1 MTLVTILIFFS
12 AMIMTLLAIPPVI
25 KIAKLKHL
33 FDEPSED
40 RKIHIYKTPNLGGI
54 GIFIS
59 ILLTI
64 CLLIPFNLI
73 PHINYIIASTVILF
87 VLGLKDDLVGLSPLI
102 KFIAQIVAAG
112 IICYFADIRLTSL
125 YGFFGIGNISVP
137 LSILVSILV
146 ILLVVNAFNLIDGI
160 DCLSGIIGLIVS
172 ISFTFAFY
180 ALHQQGLM
188 YLSICIGGSL
198 TGFLYFNKS
207 PAKIFMG
214 DTGSL
219 MLGFLIAILSIKFVE
234 FNKFNA
240 ITNAQPVFRSA
251 PAMVCG
257 LLIVPIFDTLRVF
270 TLRLIK
276 GVSPFN
282 ADRNHIHH
290 RLIDFKLSH
299 IQSSGV
305 LAAINLFFI
314 AIVYLLQDIGTLE
327 LFMFI
332 SILAL
337 TLNVI
342 SWHFA
347 NLHTRTELNSGNEE
361 EVMELDNVVSLAKKN
376 IFSHEFKKKFN
387 HPL

>member
-1 MTLVTILIFFS
+1 MTINLFLIFIT
-12 AMIMTLLAIPPVI
+12 ALTLSILSIPPVI
-25 KIAKLKHL
+25 RIAKLKHL
-33 FDEPSED
+33 FDEPLED
-40 RKIHIYKTPNLGGI
+40 RKIHIYKTPNLGGV

-64 CLLIPFNLI
+64 CLLIPFNSV
-73 PHINYIIASTVILF
+73 PHINYIIASSVILF

-102 KFIAQIVAAG
+102 KFIAQIVATG
-112 IICYFADIRLTSL
+112 IVCYFADIRITSF
-125 YGFFGIGNISVP
+125 YGFFGIGDISEP
-137 LSILVSILV
+137 LSIMVSILV

-160 DCLSGIIGLIVS
+160 DCLSGIIGFIAS

-180 ALHQQGLM
+180 ELHQQGLM
-188 YLSICIGGSL
+188 YLSVCIAGSL
-198 TGFLYFNKS
+198 AGFLYFNRS

-219 MLGFLIAILSIKFVE
+219 MLGFLIAILSIKFIE
-234 FNKFNA
+234 FNKYNA
-240 ITNAQPVFRSA
+240 TTNMHPIFRSA

-270 TLRLIK
+270 TLRIIR

-290 RLIDFKLSH
+290 RLIDFKLTH
-299 IQSSGV
+299 MQSSGV
-305 LAAINLFFI
+305 LAVINLFFI
-314 AIVYLLQDIGTLE
+314 AVVYLLQDIGTLE

-332 SILAL
+332 SVLVM

-347 NLHTRTELNSGNEE
+347 NLHNRVELHSVNED

-376 IFSHEFKKKFN
+376 IFNPEFKKKFN

>member
-1 MTLVTILIFFS
+1 MTLVTILIFFA
-12 AMIMTLLAIPPVI
+12 AMIMVLLAIPPVI

-33 FDEPSED
+33 FDEPLED
-40 RKIHIYKTPNLGGI
+40 RKIHIYKTPNLGGV

-64 CLLIPFNLI
+64 CLLIPFNSI
-73 PHINYIIASTVILF
+73 PHINYIIASSVILF
-87 VLGLKDDLVGLSPLI
+87 LLGLKDDLVGLSPLI
-102 KFIAQIVAAG
+102 KFMAQIVAAG
-112 IICYFADIRLTSL
+112 IICYFADIRITSF
-125 YGFFGIGNISVP
+125 YGFFGIGDISVP
-137 LSILVSILV
+137 LSILISILA
-146 ILLVVNAFNLIDGI
+146 ILLIVNAFNLIDGI
-160 DCLSGIIGLIVS
+160 DCLSGIIGFIVS

-180 ALHQQGLM
+180 TMHQQGLM
-188 YLSICIGGSL
+188 YLSVCIGGSL
-198 TGFLYFNKS
+198 AGFLYFNRS

-234 FNKFNA
+234 INKYNA
-240 ITNAQPVFRSA
+240 ITNVHPVFRSA

-270 TLRLIK
+270 TLRIIR

-290 RLIDFKLSH
+290 RLIDFKLTH
-299 IQSSGV
+299 MQSSGV
-305 LAAINLFFI
+305 LAVINLFFI
-314 AIVYLLQDIGTLE
+314 AVVYFLQEIGTLE

-332 SILAL
+332 SVLVM

-347 NLHTRTELNSGNEE
+347 NLQNRVEIHSGNED
-361 EVMELDNVVSLAKKN
+361 EVIELDNVVSLAKKN

>member
-1 MTLVTILIFFS
+1 MTLITILIFFTS
-12 AMIMTLLAIPPVI
+12 MVMALLAIPPVI

-40 RKIHIYKTPNLGGI
+40 RKIHIYKTPNLGGV

-64 CLLIPFNLI
+64 CLLIPFNSI
-73 PHINYIIASTVILF
+73 PHINYIIASSVILF

-102 KFIAQIVAAG
+102 KFMAQIVAAG
-112 IICYFADIRLTSL
+112 IICYFADIRLTSM
-125 YGFFGIGNISVP
+125 YGFFGIGDISVP

-160 DCLSGIIGLIVS
+160 DCLSGIVGFIVS
-172 ISFTFAFY
+172 IAFTFAFY
-180 ALHQQGLM
+180 TLHQPGLM
-188 YLSICIGGSL
+188 YLSICIAGSL
-198 TGFLYFNKS
+198 AGFLYFNRS

-219 MLGFLIAILSIKFVE
+219 MLGFLISILSIKFVE

-240 ITNAQPVFRSA
+240 ITNAHPVFRSA
-251 PAMVCG
+251 PAMACG

-270 TLRLIK
+270 TLRIIK
-276 GVSPFN
+276 GVSPFY

-299 IQSSGV
+299 MQSSGV
-305 LAAINLFFI
+305 LAVINLFFI

-347 NLHTRTELNSGNEE
+347 NMQNRNDQQPVLESESL
-361 EVMELDNVVSLAKKN
+361 EVDNIVTLGKKN
-376 IFSHEFKKKFN
+376 IINHDYKKKFN
-387 HPL
+387 HPS

>member
-1 MTLVTILIFFS
+1 MTIILLLIFIT
-12 AMIMTLLAIPPVI
+12 ALTLSILSIPPI
-25 KIAKLKHL
+25 IRIAKLKHL

-40 RKIHIYKTPNLGGI
+40 RKIHIFKTPNLGGV

-64 CLLIPFNLI
+64 CLLIPFNSI
-73 PHINYIIASTVILF
+73 PHINFIIASTIILF
-87 VLGLKDDLVGLSPLI
+87 ALGLKDDLVGLSPLI
-102 KFIAQIVAAG
+102 KFTAQILAAG
-112 IICYFADIRLTSL
+112 IICYFADIRLTSM
-125 YGFFGIGNISVP
+125 YGFFGIGDISVP
-137 LSILVSILV
+137 LSILISILV

-160 DCLSGIIGLIVS
+160 DCLSGIVGFIVTS
-172 ISFTFAFY
+172 AFTFAFY

-188 YLSICIGGSL
+188 YLSICIAGSL
-198 TGFLYFNKS
+198 AGFLYFNRS

-234 FNKFNA
+234 FNKYNVVS
-240 ITNAQPVFRSA
+240 NAQPVFRSA

-270 TLRLIK
+270 TLRIIK

-290 RLIDFKLSH
+290 RLIDFKLNH
-299 IQSSGV
+299 MQASGV
-305 LAAINLFFI
+305 LALVNLFFI
-314 AIVYLLQDIGTLE
+314 AIVYYLQDIGTLE

-347 NLHTRTELNSGNEE
+347 NLQIKSEIHSGNEDE
-361 EVMELDNVVSLAKKN
+361 GIEIDNVVSLAKKN
-376 IFSHEFKKKFN
+376 IFSHEFKNKFN
-387 HPL
+387 HPS

>member
-1 MTLVTILIFFS
+1 MTVILILIFITALIIS
-12 AMIMTLLAIPPVI
+12 VLAIPPVI
-25 KIAKLKHL
+25 RIAKLKHL

-40 RKIHIYKTPNLGGI
+40 RKIHIFKTPNLGGVA
-54 GIFIS
+54 IFVS

-64 CLLIPFNLI
+64 CLLIPFNSI
-73 PHINYIIASTVILF
+73 PHINYIIASSIILF
-87 VLGLKDDLVGLSPLI
+87 ALGLKDDLVGLSPFI
-102 KFIAQIVAAG
+102 KFMAQILAAV
-112 IICYFADIRLTSL
+112 IICFFADIRLTSM
-125 YGFFGIGNISVP
+125 YGFFGITEISVP
-137 LSILVSILV
+137 LSILVSVLV

-160 DCLSGIIGLIVS
+160 DCLSGLVGFIVTAA
-172 ISFTFAFY
+172 FTFAFY
-180 ALHQQGLM
+180 ALHQTGLM
-188 YLSICIGGSL
+188 YLSICICGSL
-198 TGFLYFNKS
+198 AGFLYFNRS

-234 FNKFNA
+234 FNKYNVV
-240 ITNAQPVFRSA
+240 TNAQPVFRSA

-257 LLIVPIFDTLRVF
+257 LLIVPVFDTLRVF
-270 TLRLIK
+270 TLRILR

-290 RLIDFKLSH
+290 RLIDFNLNH
-299 IQSSGV
+299 MQASGV

-314 AIVYLLQDIGTLE
+314 VIVYLLQDIGTLE

-337 TLNVI
+337 GLNVI

-347 NLHTRTELNSGNEE
+347 NMHGRNISQPVIED
-361 EVMELDNVVSLAKKN
+361 EVLELDNIVTLGKKN
-376 IFSHEFKKKFN
+376 IFNQELREKSN
-387 HPL
+387 RPS

>member
-1 MTLVTILIFFS
+1 MLSSFLIFFT
-12 AMIMTLLAIPPVI
+12 ALVMVLLAIPPVI

-40 RKIHIYKTPNLGGI
+40 RKIHIYKTPNLGGV
-54 GIFIS
+54 GIFIA

-64 CLLIPFNLI
+64 CLLIPFGAI
-73 PHINYIIASTVILF
+73 PHINYIIASSVILF

-102 KFIAQIVAAG
+102 KFMAQIVAAG
-112 IICYFADIRLTSL
+112 IACYFADIRLTSM
-125 YGFFGIGNISVP
+125 YGFFGIGEISVP
-137 LSILVSILV
+137 LSIMISILV

-160 DCLSGIIGLIVS
+160 DCLSGVVGLIVS
-172 ISFTFAFY
+172 LAFTFAFY
-180 ALHQQGLM
+180 TLHQQGLM

-198 TGFLYFNKS
+198 AGFLYFNRS
-207 PAKIFMG
+207 PARIFMG

-219 MLGFLIAILSIKFVE
+219 LLGFLIAILSIKFVE
-234 FNKFNA
+234 LNKYNEL
-240 ITNAQPVFRSA
+240 TNVRPAFRSA

-257 LLIVPIFDTLRVF
+257 LLIIPIFDTLRVF
-270 TLRLIK
+270 TLRILK

-290 RLIDFKLSH
+290 RLIDFNLSH
-299 IQSSGV
+299 MQSSGI
-305 LAAINLFFI
+305 LAVINIFFI
-314 AIVYLLQDIGTLE
+314 AIVYVLQDIGTLE

-337 TLNVI
+337 SLNII

-347 NLHTRTELNSGNEE
+347 NLHAKSGVPMVSEGDF
-361 EVMELDNVVSLAKKN
+361 VELDNIVK
-376 IFSHEFKKKFN
+376 IKKKVNFSDELGQKLN